1 MVVKVGLHLL
11 RHRLILARIRARLD
25 LLLGQ
30 PDRQNQRVARS
41 HHGQNALY
49 RKGEVQR
56 SDRRG
61 VDQYLATGHPI
72 SGVNH
77 HPADLPTPV
86 VEQEI
91 LDGADV
97 AVARLD
103 RASEQTANGEQHGAV
118 APG

>member
-1 MVVKVGLHLL
+1 MVVNVGLHLL

-30 PDRQNQRVARS
+30 PDGHDQIVART
-41 HHGQNALY
+41 HHRQNALY

-61 VDQYLATGHPI
+61 VDQYLATGQPM
-72 SGVNH
+72 SSVNH

-86 VEQEI
+86 VEQEV

-97 AVARLD
+97 VVARVD
-103 RASEQTANGEQHGAV
+103 GASEQTANGKQHWCGRS
-118 APG
+118 